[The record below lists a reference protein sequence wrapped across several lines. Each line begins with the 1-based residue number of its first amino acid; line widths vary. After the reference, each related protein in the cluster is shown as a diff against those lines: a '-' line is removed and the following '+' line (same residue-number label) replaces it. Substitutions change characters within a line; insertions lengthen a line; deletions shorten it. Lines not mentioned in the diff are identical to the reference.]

1 MKSHLRAQ
9 NLVHFVSFLVNPGG
23 DDKCC
28 IGSGCLDQTTG
39 YSYTLGLIFKY
50 FEISIEFPS

>member
-39 YSYTLGLIFKY
+39 YSYTLIFKY